1 MPEALP
7 GWAARVPL
15 GIARARLV
23 AITRRGVGM
32 TLASA
37 AFWLAV
43 AGVARFA
50 GLDPTPLGVCFLVGG
65 ALVYPA
71 GWLCNRA
78 FGGDLTA
85 RGSEL
90 RGLVGALTVGQM
102 LGWPLLVALLW
113 LRTDLV
119 AFALA
124 ASLGAHFLPYGWLYR
139 APAYHALGV
148 ASVATGA
155 ALQAGATSVANVAIP
170 AAMAALYLAAGIV
183 VWRQNRRD
191 AADARISASAC

>member
-15 GIARARLV
+15 GVARARLA
-23 AITRRGVGM
+23 AITRRGIGM

-37 AFWLAV
+37 AFWLAM
-43 AGVARFA
+43 AGVATFA
-50 GLDPTPLGVCFLVGG
+50 GLDPRRLGLFFLVGG

-78 FGGDLTA
+78 FGGELTA
-85 RGSEL
+85 PGSEL
-90 RGLVGALTVGQM
+90 RGLVGAITFVQM
-102 LGWPLLVALLW
+102 LGWPLLVALLG
-113 LRTDLV
+113 LRTDVV

-148 ASVATGA
+148 ASVAVA
-155 ALQAGATSVANVAIP
+155 ATVQALARSQANVAIP
-170 AAMAALYLAAGIV
+170 AAMALLYLAAGV
-183 VWRQNRRD
+183 LVWRQNLRD
-191 AADARISASAC
+191 AADARSRATAC